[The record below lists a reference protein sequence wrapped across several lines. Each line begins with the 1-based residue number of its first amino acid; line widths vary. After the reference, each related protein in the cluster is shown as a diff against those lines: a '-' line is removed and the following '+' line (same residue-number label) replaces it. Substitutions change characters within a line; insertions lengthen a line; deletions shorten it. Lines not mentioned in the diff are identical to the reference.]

1 MDRYMI
7 VIPAK
12 NRAFNMKCDDGDSMK
27 LETLQKLVGG
37 PIEPVNSV
45 LSAEWAREKDVD
57 GILLLVNEE
66 GLMKE
71 RPLTNQRASEM
82 TAAELVGPAVVA
94 ARRGDELIGFATAAE
109 TMIDAP
115 TSPTPTLPNRNTGSR
130 SALYFSAG
138 FLYTQHGIMPRYCR
152 VRFVIE
158 ILLTLMFDRICV

>member
-12 NRAFNMKCDDGDSMK
+12 NRAFNMKYDDGDSMK

-37 PIEPVNSV
+37 PIEPVPAL

-94 ARRGDELIGFATAAE
+94 AKRGDELIGFAKPVVETICAE
-109 TMIDAP
+109 W
-115 TSPTPTLPNRNTGSR
+115 L
-130 SALYFSAG
+130 
-138 FLYTQHGIMPRYCR
+138 
-152 VRFVIE
+152 
-158 ILLTLMFDRICV
+158 

>member
-37 PIEPVNSV
+37 PIEPVN
-45 LSAEWAREKDVD
+45 
-57 GILLLVNEE
+57 EE

-82 TAAELVGPAVVA
+82 TAAELVGPAVVVA
-94 ARRGDELIGFATAAE
+94 KRGDELIGFAKPVVETICAE
-109 TMIDAP
+109 W
-115 TSPTPTLPNRNTGSR
+115 L
-130 SALYFSAG
+130 
-138 FLYTQHGIMPRYCR
+138 
-152 VRFVIE
+152 
-158 ILLTLMFDRICV
+158 

>member
-37 PIEPVNSV
+37 PIEPVPAL

-66 GLMKE
+66 GRMKGLA
-71 RPLTNQRASEM
+71 PNPRA
-82 TAAELVGPAVVA
+82 AAMAREDVQLGGMVGPAVVA
-94 ARRGDELIGFATAAE
+94 AKRGEELIGFAKPVVETICAE
-109 TMIDAP
+109 W
-115 TSPTPTLPNRNTGSR
+115 L
-130 SALYFSAG
+130 
-138 FLYTQHGIMPRYCR
+138 
-152 VRFVIE
+152 
-158 ILLTLMFDRICV
+158 

>member
-27 LETLQKLVGG
+27 LETLQKLV
-37 PIEPVNSV
+37 PAL

-94 ARRGDELIGFATAAE
+94 ARRGEELIGFAKPVVETICAE
-109 TMIDAP
+109 W
-115 TSPTPTLPNRNTGSR
+115 L
-130 SALYFSAG
+130 
-138 FLYTQHGIMPRYCR
+138 
-152 VRFVIE
+152 
-158 ILLTLMFDRICV
+158 

>member
-12 NRAFNMKCDDGDSMK
+12 NRVFSMRCDDGDSMK

-37 PIEPVNSV
+37 PIEPVDSM

-66 GLMKE
+66 GLLNE

-82 TAAELVGPAVVA
+82 AGQTLVGPAVVA
-94 ARRGDELIGFATAAE
+94 ASRGDELIGFAKPVVETICAE
-109 TMIDAP
+109 W
-115 TSPTPTLPNRNTGSR
+115 L
-130 SALYFSAG
+130 
-138 FLYTQHGIMPRYCR
+138 
-152 VRFVIE
+152 
-158 ILLTLMFDRICV
+158 

>member
-66 GLMKE
+66 GLM
-71 RPLTNQRASEM
+71 
-82 TAAELVGPAVVA
+82 GPAVVA
-94 ARRGDELIGFATAAE
+94 AKRGDELIGFAKPVVETICAE
-109 TMIDAP
+109 W
-115 TSPTPTLPNRNTGSR
+115 L
-130 SALYFSAG
+130 
-138 FLYTQHGIMPRYCR
+138 
-152 VRFVIE
+152 
-158 ILLTLMFDRICV
+158 

>member
-71 RPLTNQRASEM
+71 RSLTNQRASEM

-94 ARRGDELIGFATAAE
+94 TKRGDELIGFAKPVVETICAE
-109 TMIDAP
+109 W
-115 TSPTPTLPNRNTGSR
+115 L
-130 SALYFSAG
+130 
-138 FLYTQHGIMPRYCR
+138 
-152 VRFVIE
+152 
-158 ILLTLMFDRICV
+158 

>member
-66 GLMKE
+66 GL
-71 RPLTNQRASEM
+71 
-82 TAAELVGPAVVA
+82 VGPAVVA
-94 ARRGDELIGFATAAE
+94 AKRGDELIGFAKPVVETICAE
-109 TMIDAP
+109 W
-115 TSPTPTLPNRNTGSR
+115 L
-130 SALYFSAG
+130 
-138 FLYTQHGIMPRYCR
+138 
-152 VRFVIE
+152 
-158 ILLTLMFDRICV
+158 

>member
-27 LETLQKLVGG
+27 LVGG
-37 PIEPVNSV
+37 PIEPVPAL

-94 ARRGDELIGFATAAE
+94 AKRGDALIGFAKPVVETICAE
-109 TMIDAP
+109 W
-115 TSPTPTLPNRNTGSR
+115 L
-130 SALYFSAG
+130 
-138 FLYTQHGIMPRYCR
+138 
-152 VRFVIE
+152 
-158 ILLTLMFDRICV
+158 

>member
-45 LSAEWAREKDVD
+45 LSAEWAREKEVD

-71 RPLTNQRASEM
+71 RPLTNQRASEIGCTNTHFANSSEM

-94 ARRGDELIGFATAAE
+94 AKRGDELIGFAKPVVETICAE
-109 TMIDAP
+109 W
-115 TSPTPTLPNRNTGSR
+115 L
-130 SALYFSAG
+130 
-138 FLYTQHGIMPRYCR
+138 
-152 VRFVIE
+152 
-158 ILLTLMFDRICV
+158 

>member
-27 LETLQKLVGG
+27 LETPQKLVGG
-37 PIEPVNSV
+37 PIEPVPAL

-71 RPLTNQRASEM
+71 RHLTHSHSNNFS
-82 TAAELVGPAVVA
+82 LY
-94 ARRGDELIGFATAAE
+94 AT
-109 TMIDAP
+109 
-115 TSPTPTLPNRNTGSR
+115 PNSF
-130 SALYFSAG
+130 Y
-138 FLYTQHGIMPRYCR
+138 
-152 VRFVIE
+152 
-158 ILLTLMFDRICV
+158 ILLSNLTFSRT

>member
-37 PIEPVNSV
+37 PIVPVPAL

-71 RPLTNQRASEM
+71 RASEM

-94 ARRGDELIGFATAAE
+94 AKRGDELIGFAKPVVETICAE
-109 TMIDAP
+109 W
-115 TSPTPTLPNRNTGSR
+115 L
-130 SALYFSAG
+130 
-138 FLYTQHGIMPRYCR
+138 
-152 VRFVIE
+152 
-158 ILLTLMFDRICV
+158 